1 MNDRR
6 HLAALLGFAFV
17 AAWIGFNFGYA
28 LLCLLGAGAFYG
40 LAGVLSGGLDLGELQ
55 ERLGG
60 RPTGAGAQPSSSPR
74 MTRARPRVQ

>member
-1 MNDRR
+1 MNDQR

-40 LAGVLSGGLDLGELQ
+40 LAGVLSGSLDLGALQ
-55 ERLGG
+55 ERISG
-60 RPTGAGAQPSSSPR
+60 RPAGTATQPGPGPR
-74 MTRARPRVQ
+74 VSRVRPRVQ

>member
-28 LLCLLGAGAFYG
+28 LLCLVGAGAFYG
-40 LAGVLSGGLDLGELQ
+40 LAGVLSGSLDLGELQ
-55 ERLGG
+55 ERITG
-60 RPTGAGAQPSSSPR
+60 RAAGAGTPPSPSPR

>member
-28 LLCLLGAGAFYG
+28 LLCLVGAGAFYG
-40 LAGVLSGGLDLGELQ
+40 IAGVLSGSLDLGELQ
-55 ERLGG
+55 ERISG
-60 RPTGAGAQPSSSPR
+60 RPIGTATQPGSTPR
-74 MTRARPRVQ
+74 MSRPRPRVQ